1 MIGKVE
7 RRLLSEAPG
16 EPFDD
21 RRILEFRTFFFRH
34 ERLRQSGVAAIPTAI
49 SRKQPGMEVDG
60 FGKAF
65 DVCKNL

>member
-21 RRILEFRTFFFRH
+21 RRILEFRTLFF
-34 ERLRQSGVAAIPTAI
+34 SA
-49 SRKQPGMEVDG
+49 
-60 FGKAF
+60 
-65 DVCKNL
+65 